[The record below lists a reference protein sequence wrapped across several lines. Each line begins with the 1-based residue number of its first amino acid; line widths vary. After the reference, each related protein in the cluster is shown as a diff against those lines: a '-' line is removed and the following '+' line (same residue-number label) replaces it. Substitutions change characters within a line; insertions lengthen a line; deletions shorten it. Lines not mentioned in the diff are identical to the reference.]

1 MIFVFLFLI
10 PLCMTDSRP
19 IYISTNDPVSSICLL
34 VGEHLCWFQFLPV
47 MSKILCTFVL
57 STSLVAQM
65 AKDPPAVWETWVWS
79 LGWEDP
85 LEKGTVTHSSI
96 LPCRVPWT
104 GSLAGY
110 SLWGHIESD
119 TTGRLL
125 LSYLFSRL
133 SVTYLSSLRLSSGI
147 FLAGSLPASYDLG
160 WSSLD
165 QNLKV
170 NLSWVSVFG
179 DRWGGWQV

>member
-1 MIFVFLFLI
+1 MIFVFFFLI
-10 PLCMTDSRP
+10 PLCTTDSRP
-19 IYISTNDPVSSICLL
+19 IYISTNDPVSSICFLA
-34 VGEHLCWFQFLPV
+34 GGHLCWFQFLPV

-57 STSLVAQM
+57 SASLVAQM
-65 AKDPPAVWETWVWS
+65 AKDPPAVWETWVWP

-96 LPCRVPWT
+96 LACGVPWT

-110 SLWGHIESD
+110 SLWGHRESD
-119 TTGRLL
+119 TTRRLS
-125 LSYLFSRL
+125 LSHLFSRL
-133 SVTYLSSLRLSSGI
+133 SVTYLSSLGLSSGI
-147 FLAGSLPASYDLG
+147 FLAGSLPASYGLG

-179 DRWGGWQV
+179 DRWGGW